1 MGCHTWFYKKI
12 EGPTEEQIR
21 KDLVVYFQETIQF
34 YDSALNQKESLD
46 DLTKEVLEGVSDEEL
61 EAERDEFLFLYRRF
75 ASGEMGIDEVN
86 ENWASS
92 RFSRHIEY
100 SRKMGWYETDDSLPH
115 DLFRIGSYPETLL
128 FSLEETLDFIQTNK
142 CTVYE
147 YTDEKLRDFWAEF
160 PDGMIRFG

>member
-34 YDSALNQKESLD
+34 YDSALNHKESLD

-61 EAERDEFLFLYRRF
+61 EVERDEFLFLYRRF
-75 ASGEMGIDEVN
+75 ASGEMWIDEVN

-100 SRKMGWYETDDSLPH
+100 SRKGGWYETDNSLPH

-128 FSLEETLDFIQTNK
+128 FSLEETLDFIKTNK

>member
-46 DLTKEVLEGVSDEEL
+46 DLTKEVLVGVSDEEL
-61 EAERDEFLFLYRRF
+61 EVERDEFLFLYRRF

-100 SRKMGWYETDDSLPH
+100 SRKGGWYETDDSLPH
-115 DLFRIGSYPETLL
+115 DLFRIGNYPETLL
-128 FSLEETLDFIQTNK
+128 FSLEETLDFIKTNK

-147 YTDEKLRDFWAEF
+147 YTDEKLGDFWAEF

>member
-12 EGPTEEQIR
+12 EGPTEEQMR

-100 SRKMGWYETDDSLPH
+100 SRKGGWYETDASLPH
-115 DLFRIGSYPETLL
+115 DLFRIGNYPETLL
-128 FSLEETLDFIQTNK
+128 FSLEETLDFIKTNK

-147 YTDEKLRDFWAEF
+147 YTDEKLGDFWAEF
-160 PDGMIRFG
+160 PDGMISFG

>member
-12 EGPTEEQIR
+12 EGPTDEQIR

-34 YDSALNQKESLD
+34 YDSALNHKESLD

-61 EAERDEFLFLYRRF
+61 EVERDEFLFLYRRF
-75 ASGEMGIDEVN
+75 ASGEMEIDEVN

-92 RFSRHIEY
+92 RFSRHIKY
-100 SRKMGWYETDDSLPH
+100 LRKMGWYETDDSLPH
-115 DLFRIGSYPETLL
+115 DLFRTGNYPETIL
-128 FSLEETLDFIQTNK
+128 FSLEETLDFIKTNK

-147 YTDEKLRDFWAEF
+147 FTDEKLRNFWVEF
-160 PDGMIRFG
+160 PDGMIEFG

>member
-61 EAERDEFLFLYRRF
+61 EVERDEFLFLYRRF

-100 SRKMGWYETDDSLPH
+100 YRKGGWYETDDSLPH
-115 DLFRIGSYPETLL
+115 DLFRIGNYPETLL